1 MQYGVPARET
11 RQHAFEIRETRS
23 WFKVNAM
30 LLAISVFGGDI
41 KEILTAPE
49 NLF

>member
-11 RQHAFEIRETRS
+11 RQHACEIRETRS
-23 WFKVNAM
+23 WFKVNLM
-30 LLAISVFGGDI
+30 LLAIGVFDGNI
-41 KEILTAPE
+41 KKILTAPE